1 MLGKL
6 IPSFYTF
13 LMNKKIY
20 NTFLNIL
27 IKRKYYIF
35 FLLLFLQMFSNK
47 DEKVYLKY
55 KVFKVLKSNHEA
67 KN

>member
-27 IKRKYYIF
+27 IK
-35 FLLLFLQMFSNK
+35 LLFLQMFSNK

>member
-27 IKRKYYIF
+27 IKRKYFFIIIF
-35 FLLLFLQMFSNK
+35 TN
-47 DEKVYLKY
+47 V
-55 KVFKVLKSNHEA
+55 
-67 KN
+67 

>member
-1 MLGKL
+1 ES
-6 IPSFYTF
+6 I
-13 LMNKKIY
+13 
-20 NTFLNIL
+20 
-27 IKRKYYIF
+27 

>member
-1 MLGKL
+1 MD
-6 IPSFYTF
+6 
-13 LMNKKIY
+13 KKIY
-20 NTFLNIL
+20 NTFLNVL
-27 IKRKYYIF
+27 IKRKY

-67 KN
+67 KISTWLSINIINKNS

>member
-27 IKRKYYIF
+27 IKRKYF
-35 FLLLFLQMFSNK
+35 FLLFLQMFSNK

>member
-27 IKRKYYIF
+27 IKRKYFFIIIFKIMKNIIFLVSSEENLNIYIF
-35 FLLLFLQMFSNK
+35 K
-47 DEKVYLKY
+47 
-55 KVFKVLKSNHEA
+55 
-67 KN
+67 

>member
-27 IKRKYYIF
+27 IKRKYFFIIIFKIMKNIIFLVSSAENLNIYIF
-35 FLLLFLQMFSNK
+35 K
-47 DEKVYLKY
+47 
-55 KVFKVLKSNHEA
+55 
-67 KN
+67 